1 MKDKIVLIT
10 GATRG
15 LGVTMAQKFA
25 KAGAKVAMNYANS
38 DEHARA
44 ALAKVREF
52 GEADI
57 FSNEG
62 VLQLAAAV
70 EEKWG
75 HIDTMVLNASPA
87 L

>member
-25 KAGAKVAMNYANS
+25 KAGAKVAMNYA
-38 DEHARA
+38 RA

-57 FSNEG
+57 FSNEC

-87 L
+87 Q